1 MRILFP
7 LLTLLLSGLCLQ
19 AQDMRFFPQIGDGAL
34 AGLQVQTTLLFV
46 NTGPETLVTVDFF
59 DSQGQPL
66 VLTAD
71 GISGTQR
78 VIELAG
84 GEGLSLQTS
93 GQGNAQDSL
102 ALGYARLQAPE
113 SVEASAVF
121 SVREKAGG
129 TLLVE
134 ASVAAVHPQESFSI
148 FFDSSGALDTGLAM
162 VVADGPGGTLTL
174 TLRDAQGQALAERQI
189 EIASGER
196 IAAFVTELLRD
207 EEVPGIE
214 EMRGSLTVESQAGPL
229 AAVTL
234 RQIAGVRFPQ
244 GVPTLTTFP
253 VAPAIASSQAPLR

>member
-162 VVADGPGGTLTL
+162 VVTDGPGGTLTL

-196 IAAFVTELLRD
+196 MAAFVTELLRD
-207 EEVPGIE
+207 EVPGIG

-253 VAPAIASSQAPLR
+253 VAPAIVSFQAPRR